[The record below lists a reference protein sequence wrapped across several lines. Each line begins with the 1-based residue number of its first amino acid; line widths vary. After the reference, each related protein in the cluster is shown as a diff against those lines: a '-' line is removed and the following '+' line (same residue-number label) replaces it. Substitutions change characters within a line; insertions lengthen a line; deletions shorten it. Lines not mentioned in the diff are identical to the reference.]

1 MSHDATVSPVPS
13 LNSKLTRIKGSWYQL
28 GCTAVHQWF
37 NCKCPILRNLESF
50 YVFHRVGLSMA
61 SQKWRPVPWHLGP
74 AINEKKSM
82 NSEQGKYYY
91 KSFLLKQCQVSL
103 FQLIP
108 KFKAVLVKFDE
119 SYPYGD
125 KHDVFKKVAEASLSQ
140 PDLLMAEV
148 NIQGIFFGFWQRWK
162 TSIHPVRSML
172 IIIRV

>member
-13 LNSKLTRIKGSWYQL
+13 LNSKLESRAL
-28 GCTAVHQWF
+28 GTNWVVLLYTNDLTLNVLF
-37 NCKCPILRNLESF
+37 LRNLESF
-50 YVFHRVGLSMA
+50 YVFHRVGLYMA

-91 KSFLLKQCQVSL
+91 KSVLLKQCKVSL

-148 NIQGIFFGFWQRWK
+148 NIQGIFFWFWQRWK

-172 IIIRV
+172 IIIWV